1 MKLKITFPVGTE
13 QKAVTYDW
21 NDKEDYSDNMR
32 KATIKA
38 MDEGLTLQAMREDRV
53 TMEAIKERDG
63 ERCPCC
69 GMLLK

>member
-13 QKAVTYDW
+13 QKTVTYDW

-53 TMEAIKERDG
+53 TMKAIKERDG

-69 GMLLK
+69 NELLK

>member
-1 MKLKITFPVGTE
+1 MKLKIAFPVGDE

-21 NDKEDYSDNMR
+21 NDKEDYSYNMR
-32 KATIKA
+32 NATIMA
-38 MDEGLTLQAMREDRV
+38 MEAGLTLQTMREDRV

>member
-1 MKLKITFPVGTE
+1 MKLKITFPVGDE

-21 NDKEDYSDNMR
+21 NDAEDYSDNMR

-38 MDEGLTLQAMREDRV
+38 MDEGLTLQMMREDRV
-53 TMEAIKERDG
+53 TMEAIKEKEG

-69 GMLLK
+69 GTLL

>member
-1 MKLKITFPVGTE
+1 
-13 QKAVTYDW
+13 
-21 NDKEDYSDNMR
+21 MR

-38 MDEGLTLQAMREDRV
+38 MDEGLTIQMMREDRV

>member
-1 MKLKITFPVGTE
+1 MKLKITFGDDYAQCVE
-13 QKAVTYDW
+13 HQWDDKATY
-21 NDKEDYSDNMR
+21 EDNMR

-38 MDEGLTLQAMREDRV
+38 MDAGLTLDMMRQDKVR
-53 TMEAIKERDG
+53 MEAIKEKDG